1 MARDSADW
9 AEPFISSVNSAFPS
23 AEMAVD
29 LRNQTK
35 FFKWA
40 LVSVNHTAKVLP
52 GSKGGASCIGEAD
65 ASLSYT

>member
-29 LRNQTK
+29 LRNQPNFSSGHLCLSTILLK
-35 FFKWA
+35 YYR
-40 LVSVNHTAKVLP
+40 
-52 GSKGGASCIGEAD
+52 GRKGEHLA
-65 ASLSYT
+65 